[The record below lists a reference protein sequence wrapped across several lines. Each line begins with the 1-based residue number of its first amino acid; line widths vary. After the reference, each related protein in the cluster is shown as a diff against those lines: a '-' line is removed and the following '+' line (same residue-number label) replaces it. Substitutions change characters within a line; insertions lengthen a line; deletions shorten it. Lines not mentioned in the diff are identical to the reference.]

1 MRVRAPS
8 VLTVMAILVAACQGT
23 APPTATALPASQA
36 PAVVVPTVVAPTAA
50 PSPTP
55 VDFDQLLYGATY
67 QPTAGRPGGKVVLGE
82 WQAATQLDPW
92 YSNAF
97 VNSEVFAATMR
108 TLLRVSAD
116 GHWQPDLAAGP
127 ITYRDSVTKDSSGD
141 GFSVHVTLKPNLKW
155 SDGEPL
161 TLEDYKYTW
170 QWVNDKAQVGLT
182 PLGFELIDRIDV
194 APGGLSADIHF
205 KQAFA
210 GWLGTVGGNYIMPA
224 HYLRTIPVKDAAA
237 KSYPLSP
244 DIARAPTSGPF
255 KYVTA
260 SADTV
265 ELTRND
271 LWAGPTGAC
280 PGRACLDD
288 VTYKYYPDNKEGEI
302 AAFRAGEIDVAL
314 SLVQADYDAIK
325 DVDPTVGKALLEPG
339 WLYEHLDMNEAG
351 LGKGA
356 GHPAL
361 QDVVVRKAIAQAID
375 KKALW
380 STVFPGTPAPTEE
393 PCTNATP
400 TNYWTLPGA
409 TCPAFDVA
417 AANKALDDAGYA
429 LGADGVRV
437 DPKSKLPLVFVNCT
451 LNGYRALE
459 AEALAKAFEAIGI
472 KLELNNVDGSTVLF
486 AGWSDVKADTK
497 CNLAHGTYDL
507 AEFAYVLGFDLYGD
521 YYYSYHS
528 AQIPTEANKGNGYD
542 TLRYAS
548 PKMDAA
554 IDVLAKA
561 IDPADQVEAAYKV
574 QQVYIDEVP
583 EIVLYYRNEARG
595 VGTKLQ
601 DFFKNPST
609 SSDMWNIE
617 DWWLTP

>member
-1 MRVRAPS
+1 MRVRVPS
-8 VLTVMAILVAACQGT
+8 VLAVIAIAVAGCQGT
-23 APPTATALPASQA
+23 ASPVPSAIPASA
-36 PAVVVPTVVAPTAA
+36 PAVVATSVAPTSA

-67 QPTAGRPGGKVVLGE
+67 QPTAGQPGGKVVLGE

-92 YSNAF
+92 FSNAF

-127 ITYRDSVTKDSSGD
+127 ITYRDSVTKDASGT
-141 GFSVHVTLKPNLKW
+141 GFSVHVTLKPDLKW

-194 APGGLSADIHF
+194 APDGLSAEIHF
-205 KQAFA
+205 KEAFA

-224 HYLRTIPVKDAAA
+224 HYLRTIPIKDAAA

-244 DIARAPTSGPF
+244 DITKAPASGPF

-265 ELTRND
+265 ELARNE

-280 PGRACLDD
+280 SGRACLDA

-325 DVDPTVGKALLEPG
+325 DVDPTIGKALLEPG

-361 QDVVVRKAIAQAID
+361 QDIVVRKAMAQAID

-380 STVFPGTPAPTEE
+380 STVFPGTPAPAEE

-400 TNYWTLPGA
+400 TNYWTLPDA
-409 TCPAFDVA
+409 TCPAFDLA

-429 LGADGVRV
+429 LGPDGVRV

-459 AEALAKAFEAIGI
+459 AEALAKALEAIGI

-528 AQIPTEANKGNGYD
+528 EQIPTEANKGNGYD

-548 PKMDAA
+548 PEMDAA
-554 IDVLAKA
+554 IDVLAKS

-574 QQVYIDEVP
+574 QQVYIDQVP

-595 VGTKLQ
+595 VSARLQ

-617 DWWLTP
+617 DWWLKP